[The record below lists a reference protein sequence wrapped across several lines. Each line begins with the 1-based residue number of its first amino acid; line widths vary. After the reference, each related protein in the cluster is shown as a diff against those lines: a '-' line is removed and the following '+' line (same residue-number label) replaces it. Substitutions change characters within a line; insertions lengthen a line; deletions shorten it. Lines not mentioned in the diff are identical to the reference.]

1 MSTMQTAAR
10 ADILPALSE
19 VFRSHGFE
27 GASIGRIV
35 AATGLGRSSLYHL
48 FPGGKEEMA
57 REVLTHVDAWF
68 ARNIFEPLE
77 QDAPA
82 LALVQMFDA
91 VTEYFREGGRI
102 CLVGAFALDGTRDR
116 FAAEVRAYFSRWV
129 QSLASCLTRGGMA
142 AADASA
148 AAAQVVALI
157 QGAIVLARATGSPED
172 FQLAL
177 LAARGLCR
185 L

>member
-1 MSTMQTAAR
+1 MRATAR

-35 AATGLGRSSLYHL
+35 AATGMGRSSLYHL
-48 FPGGKEEMA
+48 FPGGKDEMA
-57 REVLTHVDAWF
+57 RAVLDHVDAWF
-68 ARNIFEPLE
+68 ERNIFQPLE

-82 LALVQMFDA
+82 LALNQMFDA

-102 CLVGAFALDGTRDR
+102 CLVGVFALDGTRDR
-116 FAAEVRAYFSRWV
+116 FTAKIRAYFNRWV
-129 QSLASCLTRGGMA
+129 QSLQNCLTRGGMA
-142 AADASA
+142 GAESSA
-148 AAAQVVALI
+148 VAAQVVALI

-177 LAARGLCR
+177 LAARSLCR
-185 L
+185 H